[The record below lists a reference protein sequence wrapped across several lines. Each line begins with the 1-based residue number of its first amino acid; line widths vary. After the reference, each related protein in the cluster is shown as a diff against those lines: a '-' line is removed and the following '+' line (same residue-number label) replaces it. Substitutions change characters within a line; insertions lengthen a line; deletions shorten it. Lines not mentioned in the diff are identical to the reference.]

1 MAMRRVTTTSACLGL
16 AIGFSS
22 VLAALFAAPA
32 RAADHNDPNAVN
44 SIFAGIPVSAA
55 DLYDLFGFPSDDRSG
70 GEKVVLALT
79 FASVPETGVLDPD
92 LLYRVRVTTAPRLA
106 PELKQEQSFAAF
118 ERWLAAV
125 EKRYVRLEAPEVRVR
140 PDGPGKVKVD
150 FIGFAPGRFGETIDT
165 NQVVAISTPD
175 GHTIKTFVGGRDDAF
190 FNDLPGFF
198 RSINY
203 APQFYHVPL
212 SAPVGLRE
220 LPIPKTLLELEGNTL
235 FNYDP
240 ANPQHGSG
248 VKTDLPPAPYE
259 WKGNAYKRDAN
270 GNYRFVYSGKDA
282 QAGRNVNAIILEIPL
297 AFLTKAPQTDRVV
310 NAWGESWVTKAS
322 GKAPSIPDRG
332 ATGRPWWA
340 LLLPALLWIVGLWLV
355 LRNAPRTRWRRVGF
369 ASLALG
375 VVAAA
380 AFMVIFRSSTMGHTD
395 AELRAYKLVDT
406 DGLPFSDAGLSE
418 RKDENQLGA
427 NNIRLGLDFVKRF
440 GHLGWGFGPSISAL
454 GLQTCFDH
462 GNAPVPVLKTYKLAT
477 EAFPR
482 VKKCFFQPLNMPDDS
497 WNPKHLN
504 IPLRRPF
511 EVFIPNVCAVDMD
524 TTGTWPFGRRL
535 EDQVATR
542 FLSVFLDMTAQRN
555 GKPYNLDTLADQSLW
570 DAAPIEP
577 KTPPNPLHNDKPFLA
592 SFPYLAEPWP
602 GTVGAGPAPG
612 TSPYAAPSPYPVNPS
627 RDAGTAATGEPY
639 PAPTPR

>member
-1 MAMRRVTTTSACLGL
+1 MRRATTASTWLGF
-16 AIGFSS
+16 AIGFVA
-22 VLAALFAAPA
+22 VLAALLPPGA

-44 SIFAGIPVSAA
+44 SIFADVPLSAA
-55 DLYDLFGFPSDDRSG
+55 DLYDLFGFPSDDRAG

-79 FASVPETGVLDPD
+79 FAPVPHTGVLDAD

-106 PELKQEQSFAAF
+106 PELRQEQSFQAF

-125 EKRYVRLEAPEVRVR
+125 EKRYGRLEAPEVRVR
-140 PDGPGKVKVD
+140 SAGPGKVKVD
-150 FIGFAPGRFGETIDT
+150 FIGFAPGPFSQTIDA
-165 NQVVAISTPD
+165 NRAVEVATPD
-175 GHTIKTFVGGRDDAF
+175 GHAIEVFVGGRDDAF

-240 ANPQHGSG
+240 ANPRHGSG
-248 VKTDLPPAPYE
+248 VKTDLPPGPYG
-259 WKGNAYKRDAN
+259 WNGDSYRKDAN

-282 QAGRNVNAIILEIPL
+282 QAGHNVNAIILEIPL

-322 GKAPSIPDRG
+322 GQAPAIPERG

-340 LLLPALLWIVGLWLV
+340 LLLPALLWTVGLLLV
-355 LRNAPRTRWRRVGF
+355 LRNAPRTRWRWVGF

-380 AFMVIFRSSTMGHTD
+380 AFMVIFRSSTMGRGD

-418 RKDENQLGA
+418 RNDENQLGA
-427 NNIRLGLDFVKRF
+427 NNIRLGLGFVKRF

-462 GNAPVPVLKTYKLAT
+462 DDAPVPVLRTYELAT

-497 WNPKHLN
+497 WNPKRLN

-524 TTGTWPFGRRL
+524 TNGTWPFGRRL

-542 FLSVFLDMTAQRN
+542 FLSVFLDMTARRN
-555 GKPYNLDTLADQSLW
+555 GKPYHLDTLAEQSLW

-592 SFPYLAEPWP
+592 AFPYLAEPWP
-602 GTVGAGPAPG
+602 
-612 TSPYAAPSPYPVNPS
+612 
-627 RDAGTAATGEPY
+627 ATGHDGG
-639 PAPTPR
+639 